1 MTPSA
6 SAYLYIQANISGST
20 VKIAFLGTGL
30 MGAPMAR
37 RLLQAGH
44 QVTAWNR
51 TKAKAEAL
59 AADGASIADT
69 PAEAV
74 RNVDLVIAILEN
86 APVVES
92 VFFEQGAAA
101 AAPKGTCFIDMSSIA
116 PHFARNHA
124 ERLAIIGHS
133 HIDAP
138 VSGGPEGAALGTLA
152 IMAGGTEADFEKAKP
167 VLSVMGR
174 PTRVGA
180 SGAGQFAKLTSQM
193 IASTAM
199 VAVAEALLL
208 ARAEG
213 IDPLR
218 VREALGRGF
227 ADSKVLQIHGKRMVE
242 RDFVPGGH
250 VHTFVKDL
258 KAGRQI
264 ADSHDLDLPVTAL
277 TFELFERLSA
287 DAGACDISAMALQIE
302 KRNTPLRI
310 GEGRDKLPEP
320 SQ

>member
-1 MTPSA
+1 
-6 SAYLYIQANISGST
+6 
-20 VKIAFLGTGL
+20 VKIAFLGIGL

-37 RLLQAGH
+37 RLLEAGH
-44 QVTAWNR
+44 HVTAWNR

-59 AADGASIADT
+59 AADGAAVADT

-74 RNVDLVIAILEN
+74 RGVDLVIAILEN

-92 VFFEQGAAA
+92 VFFDQGAAE

-116 PHFARNHA
+116 PHFARDHA
-124 ERLAIIGHS
+124 ARLTAMGHM

-138 VSGGPEGAALGTLA
+138 VSGGPDGAALGTLA
-152 IMAGGTEADFEKAKP
+152 IMAGATEVAFEKAKP

-174 PTRVGA
+174 PTRVGN

-199 VAVAEALLL
+199 AAVAEALLL

-218 VREALGRGF
+218 IREALGGGF
-227 ADSKVLQIHGKRMVE
+227 ADSRILQIHGKRMVE

-264 ADSHDLDLPVTAL
+264 AESHELDLPVTSL
-277 TFELFERLSA
+277 TFELFEGLSHE
-287 DAGACDISAMALQIE
+287 AGACDISAMALLVE

-310 GEGRDKLPEP
+310 GEGADKLPEP
-320 SQ
+320 TQ